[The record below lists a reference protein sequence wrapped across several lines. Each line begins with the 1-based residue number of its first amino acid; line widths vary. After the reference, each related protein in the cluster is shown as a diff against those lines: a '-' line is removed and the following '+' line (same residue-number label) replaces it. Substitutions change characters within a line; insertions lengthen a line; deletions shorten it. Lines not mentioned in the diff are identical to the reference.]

1 MKTTI
6 EIPDEL
12 ARQAAVIAADR
23 GVPIDELVGAA
34 IRSHLSREETPE
46 PAWRKYFGALAHLK
60 DENARIMKVIEEE
73 FGQVNPNEWK

>member
-12 ARQAAVIAADR
+12 ARQATYVAADR
-23 GVPIDELVGAA
+23 GVPLDELVRVAL
-34 IRSHLSREETPE
+34 RSHLSRENDPA

-60 DENARIMKVIEEE
+60 EENARIMKVIDEE
-73 FGQVNPNEWK
+73 FGRINPEEWK